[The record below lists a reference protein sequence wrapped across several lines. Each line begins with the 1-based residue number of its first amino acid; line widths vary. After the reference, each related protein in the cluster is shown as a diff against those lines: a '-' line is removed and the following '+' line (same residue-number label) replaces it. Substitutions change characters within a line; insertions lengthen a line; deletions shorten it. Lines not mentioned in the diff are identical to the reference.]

1 MGGWDNHGGPI
12 HSEEKGMGERGRI
25 VGRDD
30 QEVGSEQRI
39 SKKLRKKKS
48 ICHHH
53 QHSLVSEMRRK

>member
-39 SKKLRKKKS
+39 SKKLRKKKKYMPSPPAFFS
-48 ICHHH
+48 I
-53 QHSLVSEMRRK
+53 